1 MLNHI
6 VNCSIL
12 YVKTI
17 LAWSRSDQVGMWS
30 NWSCPRSSF
39 CLSVAV
45 GNMSENE
52 VIAAAKLS
60 QAMSVYLSAL
70 NCSTVITAHF
80 LSLSLSLFLTLY
92 LCIAVGVWL
101 PKGKQIRNVSWEHVD
116 AASLGA
122 LIPCQ
127 SMSYDHPSSTG
138 VALASIENDT
148 SRPPLRTSQVMTRSK
163 SDPIRLGLHRL

>member
-6 VNCSIL
+6 VNCSML

-17 LAWSRSDQVGMWS
+17 LAWSRSDQVGMWDTNKGLWS

-80 LSLSLSLFLTLY
+80 LFLSLSLSFSLY
-92 LCIAVGVWL
+92 ISVSLSGCDCQRENRYEMYLGNMWTQL
-101 PKGKQIRNVSWEHVD
+101 P
-116 AASLGA
+116 LG
-122 LIPCQ
+122 
-127 SMSYDHPSSTG
+127 H
-138 VALASIENDT
+138 
-148 SRPPLRTSQVMTRSK
+148 
-163 SDPIRLGLHRL
+163 